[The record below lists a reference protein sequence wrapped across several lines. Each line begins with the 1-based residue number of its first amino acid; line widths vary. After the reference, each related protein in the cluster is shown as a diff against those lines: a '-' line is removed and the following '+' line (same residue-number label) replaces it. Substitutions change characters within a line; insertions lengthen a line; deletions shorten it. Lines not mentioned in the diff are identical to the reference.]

1 MPTEEYELKKRATLK
16 RENMFNILM
25 RAHER
30 SSMLSCS
37 LSSDPRV
44 LEAKTNSG
52 LVRGHAYS
60 ITKVGNYPMSFLT
73 PL

>member
-1 MPTEEYELKKRATLK
+1 
-16 RENMFNILM
+16 MFNILI

-37 LSSDPRV
+37 LNPDPRV

-60 ITKVGNYPMSFLT
+60 ITKVGNNTCCFIT
-73 PL
+73 TQ